1 VIVTGEIRRALT
13 PTKTKEKDTSQ
24 TMTRLEVAR
33 ALTPALENPTKTP
46 KTKNIYTQKYTQTQK
61 RNGGKKYFEVLS

>member
-33 ALTPALENPTKTP
+33 ALTPALQNPQKHQ
-46 KTKNIYTQKYTQTQK
+46 KQKIYTHENTHKPNK
-61 RNGGKKYFEVLS
+61 KWGKKIF